1 MNKYTKFLV
10 FILFLIIIL
19 SLIVTS
25 NKLYNYKIIENYT
38 QMEDNANPFAFA
50 PESDVPDE
58 NDKKNNE
65 ISEKD
70 NNQTSDNFNKLPFL
84 SSPASINGNQESNE
98 KDKINATKGL
108 LLDEKFAREYPELY
122 EKIVKIVFKDFMNN
136 PEEMQYKLTVSNK
149 SCDNCTAT
157 NLITSLSTLDPIQLQ
172 KIKVAIEEQGISA
185 GNCDLAY
192 PHPSYAII
200 NNFKELT
207 NCNQNCDKRDKN
219 GSCPPVAFNCLI
231 QDTGIW
237 N

>member
-25 NKLYNYKIIENYT
+25 NKLYNHKIIENYT

-122 EKIVKIVFKDFMNN
+122 EKIVKIKV
-136 PEEMQYKLTVSNK
+136 EICQQTVKLFVNVSILK
-149 SCDNCTAT
+149 C
-157 NLITSLSTLDPIQLQ
+157 
-172 KIKVAIEEQGISA
+172 
-185 GNCDLAY
+185 
-192 PHPSYAII
+192 
-200 NNFKELT
+200 
-207 NCNQNCDKRDKN
+207 R
-219 GSCPPVAFNCLI
+219 
-231 QDTGIW
+231 
-237 N
+237 